1 MVAINSDIPDTTVV
15 GAYVSKSNN
24 HGDLSQFDDMA
35 GGALPSGGYMV
46 TIANKSVKEVPVTL
60 SYYSLPDVAGGEGG
74 YALWG
79 DGSDLMAGN
88 FPVKFWDWPRVGR
101 DILPRRN
108 WGLAEDKQAFWGGQ
122 NLPGTKG
129 LGKII
134 EVGNFKALLQT
145 LVRIGLGFPLG
156 LFPKNWFGKPGGKLK
171 DNHLLLPP
179 RDLDFFKIPG
189 KGGF

>member
-79 DGSDLMAGN
+79 DVPIDAGI
-88 FPVKFWDWPRVGR
+88 PIKFGLPRWR
-101 DILPRRN
+101 DISTEE
-108 WGLAEDKQAFWGGQ
+108 WA
-122 NLPGTKG
+122 
-129 LGKII
+129 
-134 EVGNFKALLQT
+134 
-145 LVRIGLGFPLG
+145 
-156 LFPKNWFGKPGGKLK
+156 
-171 DNHLLLPP
+171 
-179 RDLDFFKIPG
+179 
-189 KGGF
+189 